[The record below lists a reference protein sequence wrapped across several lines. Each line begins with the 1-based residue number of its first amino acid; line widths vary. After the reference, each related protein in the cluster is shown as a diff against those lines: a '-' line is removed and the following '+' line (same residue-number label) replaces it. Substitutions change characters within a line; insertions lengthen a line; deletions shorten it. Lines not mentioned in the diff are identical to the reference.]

1 MAESLLFP
9 DVKEL
14 PVPPEFS
21 RYAQVV
27 FNRPI
32 TTVFTY
38 GLGRDLADRVSP
50 GQRLIVPFGRGNAQA
65 IGYCVGVTD
74 QKPSRRVKLVTK
86 ALDADPLF
94 TPRLLQLTRW
104 LADYYFCGWGQALD
118 AVIPAAA
125 KTQAG
130 SRERDFITAL
140 PEPLL
145 PIAMPRL
152 TKKQHQVMDYL
163 RQHPGPQDARH
174 VTETMGCGSSV
185 LWALVDRGYASRE
198 KRRVESHQ
206 LPQKATP
213 TTASPLPL
221 NTSQQAAL
229 DPILAKLR
237 ENVFHTFLLYGV
249 TGSGK
254 TEVYLQAIDHVVR
267 QGKQALVLVPEI
279 SLTPQAVQ
287 RFEARFGSVAVLH
300 SHLTDADRGGQW
312 RRIAAGRVPVVV
324 GARSAVFAPTPRL
337 GLIIADEEHENSFK
351 QETTPRYH
359 GRDLAIKR
367 AQIEGVPIVLGSAT
381 PSLESWNNAQ
391 KGLYTLLELP
401 ERVGNKPLPPVGLID
416 MRHEPTTSGPYR
428 AISPSLESAMK
439 QALAANGQVILL
451 LNRRG
456 FDTALFCPDCGQV
469 VKCKFCDVSMTYHR
483 YGSARG
489 FTLSSS
495 LPSAASPRTMTSGGP
510 ARAPFLASGIPTAHG
525 HRGEQRDLTG
535 KAVCHYCGYE
545 MPPPRHCPACGV
557 GSLRYLGL
565 GTEKLEEELALK
577 FPGVPAARMDADAMR
592 RTGSHAKVFES
603 FQSGEIRILFG
614 TQMIAK
620 GLDIPTVTLVG
631 VVYADLALHLPD
643 FRSSERTFQLLAQV
657 AGRAGRGDH
666 GGKVLVQ
673 TYHPDH
679 PSIRYAVKHDYRTF
693 ATAEIAARETH
704 AFPPAGRLVRIVVR
718 SKSEKRAR
726 EIADLWA
733 DLLKPHLASGIKL
746 LGPAQAPLK
755 KLEGWYR
762 HHLLVLS
769 GSVKALHEV
778 IRGVR
783 DGYEAAEGVEVS
795 IDVDP
800 MSML

>member
-9 DVKEL
+9 EVHVQ
-14 PVPPEFS
+14 PAQPEVT

-27 FNRPI
+27 FNRPLSN
-32 TTVFTY
+32 VFTY
-38 GLGRDLADRVSP
+38 GLNRELQHRVAP

-65 IGYCVGVTD
+65 IGYCVGLTEE
-74 QKPSRRVKLVTK
+74 KPDRRVKLVTK
-86 ALDADPLF
+86 TLDIDPLF
-94 TPRLLQLTRW
+94 TPALLELTRW
-104 LADYYFCGWGQALD
+104 LAGYYVCGWGQALD

-130 SRERDFITAL
+130 SRDRDFITAL

-145 PIAMPRL
+145 PAILPRL
-152 TKKQHQVMDYL
+152 TRKQHQAMEYL
-163 RQHPGPQDARH
+163 RAHTGPQDARF
-174 VTETMGCGSSV
+174 VADQIGCGLSV
-185 LWALVDRGYASRE
+185 LWALVKRGYATRE
-198 KRRVESHQ
+198 KRRVESH
-206 LPQKATP
+206 LLARPAKAP
-213 TTASPLPL
+213 TETSLAL
-221 NTSQQAAL
+221 NARQQEAFVA
-229 DPILAKLR
+229 ILSKLQI
-237 ENVFHTFLLYGV
+237 NAFHTFLLHGV

-254 TEVYLQAIDHVVR
+254 TEVYLQAIHHVVK

-312 RRIAAGRVPVVV
+312 RRIAAGQVPVVV
-324 GARSAVFAPTPRL
+324 GARSAIFAPTPNL
-337 GLIIADEEHENSFK
+337 GLIVVDEEHETSFK

-359 GRDLAIKR
+359 ARDLAIKR
-367 AQIEGVPIVLGSAT
+367 AQLEGVPIVLGSAT
-381 PSLESWNNAQ
+381 PSLESWNNAR

-401 ERVGNKPLPPVGLID
+401 ERVGDKPMPPVGLID
-416 MRHEPTTSGPYR
+416 MRHEPMTASPYK

-439 QALAANGQVILL
+439 QALAGNGQVILL

-456 FDTALFCPDCGQV
+456 FDTALFCPSCGQV
-469 VKCKFCDVSMTYHR
+469 VKCKFCDVAMTYHR
-483 YGSARG
+483 NGRARG
-489 FTLSSS
+489 FDFGAFRSATLQ
-495 LPSAASPRTMTSGGP
+495 
-510 ARAPFLASGIPTAHG
+510 PTTPG
-525 HRGEQRDLTG
+525 SQGEQRDLTG
-535 KAVCHYCGYE
+535 KAICHYCGYE
-545 MPPPRHCPACGV
+545 VPPPRRCTSCGV

-565 GTEKLEEELALK
+565 GTEKLEEELGLK

-592 RTGSHAKVFES
+592 RTGSHAKVFEA
-603 FQSGEIRILFG
+603 FQRGEVRILFG

-631 VVYADLALHLPD
+631 VINADLALHLPD

-679 PSIRYAVKHDYRTF
+679 PSIRFAIKHDYHAF
-693 ATAEIAARETH
+693 AAAELAARTAH
-704 AFPPAGRLVRIVVR
+704 AFPPTGRLIRIIVR
-718 SKSEKRAR
+718 SKTEKKARAV
-726 EIADLWA
+726 ADTW
-733 DLLKPHLASGIKL
+733 DKLLKPHLKTGIKI
-746 LGPAQAPLK
+746 LGPAPAPLK

-762 HHLLVLS
+762 HHLLVVS
-769 GSVKALHEV
+769 SAVKPLHTAV
-778 IRGVR
+778 KTVR
-783 DGYEAAEGVEVS
+783 DNFKTVEGVEVS
-795 IDVDP
+795 VDVDP